1 MAWDPPYTDASRTVG
16 HWTAEVGAVPP
27 QLGATVYR
35 DVFPL
40 TLTEGDAN
48 TDGVAT
54 ATSTATVI
62 AGGTSP
68 TDHPAVD
75 PSDQTTSSTA
85 SPPPTGL
92 ASGAKAGI
100 AVGVLVSVFGIF
112 GFVVY
117 FLCYR
122 RKKHQSDRRRPRRLN
137 RAARE
142 NEGAIPLEAIIRYV
156 PHDTNGGGGD
166 GDGGGGRDGGAVL
179 WTGEA
184 TPQVDGGGGGYGD
197 GGRSGNRNRNRNE
210 ERGFTAAPVI
220 RRGRSPPP
228 VPPPAPPGSNNRR
241 PPPRPP
247 RPPRPS
253 RTGVFETQM

>member
-16 HWTAEVGAVPP
+16 HWTAGVGAVPP

-40 TLTEGDAN
+40 VLAKEEGAN
-48 TDGVAT
+48 TDGVST

-62 AGGTSP
+62 AGGSNSP

-75 PSDQTTSSTA
+75 PSDQTTSLT
-85 SPPPTGL
+85 
-92 ASGAKAGI
+92 SGAKAGI
-100 AVGVLVSVFGIF
+100 AVGVLVSVFGIL
-112 GFVVY
+112 GFVGY

-122 RKKHQSDRRRPRRLN
+122 RKKRVSDRALRRL

-142 NEGAIPLEAIIRYV
+142 HEDAMPLEAIFRYV
-156 PHDTNGGGGD
+156 PVDINGGGGD
-166 GDGGGGRDGGAVL
+166 GGGGGGRDGAAVL
-179 WTGEA
+179 RTGEA
-184 TPQVDGGGGGYGD
+184 ALQVDGSGGDGG
-197 GGRSGNRNRNRNE
+197 GGRSGNRNG
-210 ERGFTAAPVI
+210 ERGFAVSPPVI

-228 VPPPAPPGSNNRR
+228 VPLPAPPGNNKRR

-253 RTGVFETQM
+253 HTGVFETQM

>member
-1 MAWDPPYTDASRTVG
+1 MAWDPPYTDASRTAG

-40 TLTEGDAN
+40 VLTKEEAN
-48 TDGVAT
+48 TDGVST

-62 AGGTSP
+62 AGGGSSNSP

-75 PSDQTTSSTA
+75 PSDQTTSLT
-85 SPPPTGL
+85 
-92 ASGAKAGI
+92 SGAKAGI
-100 AVGVLVSVFGIF
+100 AVGVLVSVFGIL
-112 GFVVY
+112 GFVGY

-122 RKKHQSDRRRPRRLN
+122 RKKRAGDRRRRRL

-142 NEGAIPLEAIIRYV
+142 DADVLPLEAIFRYV
-156 PHDTNGGGGD
+156 PADTNVGGGD
-166 GDGGGGRDGGAVL
+166 GGGGGGRDGAAVL
-179 WTGEA
+179 RTGEA
-184 TPQVDGGGGGYGD
+184 APQVDRDGGDGD
-197 GGRSGNRNRNRNE
+197 GGRSGNRNG
-210 ERGFTAAPVI
+210 ERGFAVSPPVI

-228 VPPPAPPGSNNRR
+228 VPLPAPPGNNKRR

-253 RTGVFETQM
+253 HTGVFETQM